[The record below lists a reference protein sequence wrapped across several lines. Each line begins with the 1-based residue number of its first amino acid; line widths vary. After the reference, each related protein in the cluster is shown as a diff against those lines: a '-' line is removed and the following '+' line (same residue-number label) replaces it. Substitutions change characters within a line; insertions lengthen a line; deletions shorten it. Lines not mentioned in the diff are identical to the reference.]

1 MNKAP
6 DSVPAPAE
14 VHPTAVLSSEVR
26 LGAGVRVGPYCVI
39 EGDVVIGD
47 ETTIGPHTVIQGP
60 TVIGKRNRVYGQSAL
75 GTDPQDLKFWGEVTT
90 LVIGD
95 NNKIREFVTVNRG
108 TEGGIQKTVVG
119 SGNLLMTGVHVAH
132 DSVVG
137 NGTILANS
145 ATLAGHVTVSDY
157 ATVGA
162 FSGVHQFCRVGPHAF
177 IGGYSVLTR
186 DALPFVKTV
195 GSRNQASIY
204 GINRIG
210 LERRGFSSH
219 SVAALQGAYKK
230 LFGRGMRLSD
240 AIEEIRSVPMTP
252 EVETL
257 VVFIETAER
266 GFVRSASELD
276 E

>member
-6 DSVPAPAE
+6 DSVSGAAE
-14 VHPTAVLSSEVR
+14 VHPTAILSSGVR

-47 ETTIGPHTVIQGP
+47 DTTIGPHTVIHGP
-60 TVIGKRNRVYGQSAL
+60 TVIGRGNRVHGQSAL
-75 GTDPQDLKFWGEVTT
+75 GTDPQDLKFWGETTT

-95 NNKIREFVTVNRG
+95 DNKIREFVTINRG

-137 NGTILANS
+137 NGAILANS
-145 ATLAGHVTVSDY
+145 ATLAGHVTVGDH

-162 FSGVHQFCRVGPHAF
+162 FTGVHQFCRVGPHAF
-177 IGGYSVLTR
+177 VGGYSVLTR

-195 GSRNQASIY
+195 GTRNQASIY

-210 LERRGFSSH
+210 LERRGFSPDSI
-219 SVAALQGAYKK
+219 AALQGAYKK
-230 LFGRGMRLSD
+230 LFGRGLRLAD
-240 AIEEIRSVPMTP
+240 AIRQIRSGPVTP
-252 EVETL
+252 EVEIL
-257 VVFIETAER
+257 LNFIETAER
-266 GFVRSASELD
+266 GFVRSAAAE